1 MLSVKYDDCFSRF
14 LAQVQAYDLVI
25 TDEDAARQKL
35 NEWLS
40 SIKSNPRVR
49 KLCKSLTLDKN
60 IETIFFTLK
69 NTLKDD
75 EADVDFI
82 TEVFALG
89 IAWKWADEK
98 YKSLVNTAQYFGSGE
113 KRMFSQANHMDQLN
127 VMAKDGESKLYGYI
141 RDHGS
146 YNNSY
151 LKEDDRD
158 ED

>member
-1 MLSVKYDDCFSRF
+1 MLSVNYDACYSRF
-14 LAQVQAYDLVI
+14 LAQVQAYDLAVI
-25 TDEDAARQKL
+25 DESEARQKL

-49 KLCKSLTLDKN
+49 KLFTSLTMDKN

-75 EADVDFI
+75 EADVDFV
-82 TEVFALG
+82 TEVFGLG
-89 IAWKWADEK
+89 VAWKWSSEK
-98 YKSLVNTAQYFGSGE
+98 YDSLLNTAQYFGAGD
-113 KRMFSQANHMDQLN
+113 RRYFSQANHITSLAAM
-127 VMAKDGESKLYGYI
+127 VKDGRGNLYNFI

-151 LKEDDRD
+151 IKEDT
-158 ED
+158 

>member
-1 MLSVKYDDCFSRF
+1 MLSVTYDSCYSRF
-14 LAQVQAYDLVI
+14 LAQVQAYDLAVI
-25 TDEDAARQKL
+25 DESEARQKL

-40 SIKSNPRVR
+40 SVKSNPRVR
-49 KLCKSLTLDKN
+49 KLFTSLTMDKN

-75 EADVDFI
+75 EADVDFV
-82 TEVFALG
+82 TEVFGLG
-89 IAWKWADEK
+89 VAWKWADEK

-113 KRMFSQANHMDQLN
+113 KKFLSQANHMDQLN
-127 VMAKDGESKLYGYI
+127 AMQRDGMDKLYCFI

-151 LKEDDRD
+151 IKEDA
-158 ED
+158 